1 MDPNST
7 TANVPIKLNDASI
20 INNNSQPPNP
30 QNVTSPPNYKLTIIL
45 IAIIVFAV
53 ILAFIFILLFAI
65 LKVHKKDKTI
75 TRVGNTNNRIP
86 IILDVD
92 EGGDDMIAYIVANNS
107 KKFDILG
114 ITTVSGNYYVEDV
127 GKIWLRFLEY
137 MNYDNKVYL
146 GENHP
151 LVRHTEPLTFSHNY
165 GFELPT
171 TTKTLETKGGVDF
184 LYETIKNS
192 DKKITLFG
200 LGPLTNIAK
209 LIQRDSSIINNI
221 EEIII
226 MGGAKEEGN
235 VEQNPKAEW
244 NIYMDAEAAEI
255 VFNCGLTIK
264 TFGQETK
271 MDFDDAFYQ
280 KLLDMNTRSSLFTYY
295 AAKGTFITWNDNW
308 VYDPITVLYHLDNS
322 IVDLNGYYVEV
333 NTTNPDVNGTEYGS
347 MYFYETN
354 GNPKVNAK
362 YSDKLH
368 LDKCYE
374 VFESYL
380 KLY

>member
-1 MDPNST
+1 M
-7 TANVPIKLNDASI
+7 
-20 INNNSQPPNP
+20 
-30 QNVTSPPNYKLTIIL
+30 
-45 IAIIVFAV
+45 
-53 ILAFIFILLFAI
+53 
-65 LKVHKKDKTI
+65 
-75 TRVGNTNNRIP
+75 
-86 IILDVD
+86 DVD
-92 EGGDDMIAYIVANNS
+92 EGGDDMIAYVVANNS
-107 KKFDILG
+107 KKYDILG
-114 ITTVSGNYYVEDV
+114 ITTVCANYYVEDV

-209 LIQRDSSIINNI
+209 IIQRDSSIIDNI

-226 MGGAKEEGN
+226 MGGAKKEGN
-235 VEQNPKAEW
+235 IKESPKAEY

-264 TFGQETK
+264 TFGLETK

-295 AAKGTFITWNDNW
+295 AAKGTFITWNDNN
-308 VYDPITVLYHLDNS
+308 VYDPMTILYHLDNS
-322 IVDLNGYYVEV
+322 VFELNDYYVEV
-333 NTTNPDVNGTEYGS
+333 NTTNPDIDGTEYGTI
-347 MYFYETN
+347 YFYETN
-354 GNPKVNAK
+354 GNPKPNVK
-362 YSDKLH
+362 YSDKFY
-368 LDKCYE
+368 LDKCYK

>member
-1 MDPNST
+1 MD
-7 TANVPIKLNDASI
+7 
-20 INNNSQPPNP
+20 
-30 QNVTSPPNYKLTIIL
+30 
-45 IAIIVFAV
+45 F
-53 ILAFIFILLFAI
+53 
-65 LKVHKKDKTI
+65 
-75 TRVGNTNNRIP
+75 
-86 IILDVD
+86 
-92 EGGDDMIAYIVANNS
+92 
-107 KKFDILG
+107 
-114 ITTVSGNYYVEDV
+114 
-127 GKIWLRFLEY
+127 
-137 MNYDNKVYL
+137 DNKVYL
-146 GENHP
+146 GENQP
-151 LVRHTEPLTFSHNY
+151 LVRETPILTFAHNY

-171 TTKTLETKGGVDF
+171 TTKTLETKRAVDF
-184 LYETIKNS
+184 MYETIKNY
-192 DKKITLFG
+192 KQKVTLFG

-235 VEQNPKAEW
+235 VQQNPKAEW

-322 IVDLNGYYVEV
+322 IVDLNDYYVEV

-354 GNPKVNAK
+354 GNPKVNVK